1 MTNVT
6 APSEPPMTGWI
17 FPDPMEAD
25 EDIVA
30 VGADLEPGTVLAAYR
45 LGLFPMP
52 MTEVEGMSWW
62 SPVRR
67 GILPIEGLRVTR
79 SMRQS
84 AKHFDVTVDSA
95 VRRGRG
101 AAARTRIGRAV
112 GSTGTSPRPTPSCYE
127 LGWAHSVEVWREG
140 ELVGGLYGVAIGG
153 LFAGES
159 MFYVERDASKVALM
173 HLVELLDDGD
183 RRRLIDVQWST
194 PHLMTLGVIEVPR
207 WEYLAL
213 LRDAL
218 GVPLP
223 AVWNASSATA

>member
-6 APSEPPMTGWI
+6 APSEPPITGWI

-45 LGLFPMP
+45 LGMFPMP

-67 GILPIEGLRVTR
+67 GILPIEGFRVTR

-95 VRRGRG
+95 FDDVV
-101 AAARTRIGRAV
+101 ARCANPDRPGGWIDRDIAKAYAV
-112 GSTGTSPRPTPSCYE
+112 LYE

-140 ELVGGLYGVAIGG
+140 ELVGGLYGLAIGG

>member
-84 AKHFDVTVDSA
+84 AKHFDVTVDKTFDEVVARCANPDRPGGWIDRDIVKAYA
-95 VRRGRG
+95 VLH
-101 AAARTRIGRAV
+101 
-112 GSTGTSPRPTPSCYE
+112 E

-140 ELVGGLYGVAIGG
+140 ELVGGLYGLAIGG

-159 MFYVERDASKVALM
+159 MFYVARDASKVALM

-223 AVWNASSATA
+223 AVWNASPATA

>member
-67 GILPIEGLRVTR
+67 GILPIEGFRVTR

-95 VRRGRG
+95 FDDVV
-101 AAARTRIGRAV
+101 ARCANPDRPGGWIDQDIAKAYAV
-112 GSTGTSPRPTPSCYE
+112 LYE

-140 ELVGGLYGVAIGG
+140 ELVGGLYGLAIGG

>member
-67 GILPIEGLRVTR
+67 GILPIEGFRVTR

-95 VRRGRG
+95 FDDVV
-101 AAARTRIGRAV
+101 ARCANPDRPGGWIDGDIARAYAV
-112 GSTGTSPRPTPSCYE
+112 LYD

-140 ELVGGLYGVAIGG
+140 ELVGGLYGLAIGG

>member
-52 MTEVEGMSWW
+52 MSEVEGMSWW

-67 GILPIEGLRVTR
+67 GILPIGGLRVTR

-84 AKHFDVTVDSA
+84 AKHFDVTVDKTFDEVVA
-95 VRRGRG
+95 RCANPDRPGGWIDRDI
-101 AAARTRIGRAV
+101 AAAYAV
-112 GSTGTSPRPTPSCYE
+112 LHE

-140 ELVGGLYGVAIGG
+140 ELVGGLYGLAIGG

-159 MFYVERDASKVALM
+159 MFYIERDASKVALM

-207 WEYLAL
+207 WEYLAR

-218 GVPLP
+218 GAPLP
-223 AVWNASSATA
+223 AVWDASPATA

>member
-67 GILPIEGLRVTR
+67 GILPIKGLRVTR

-84 AKHFDVTVDSA
+84 AKHFDVTVDKTFDE
-95 VRRGRG
+95 VV
-101 AAARTRIGRAV
+101 ARCAN
-112 GSTGTSPRPTPSCYE
+112 PNRPGGWIDRDIAKAYAPLQ

-140 ELVGGLYGVAIGG
+140 ELVGGLYGLAIGG
-153 LFAGES
+153 CS
-159 MFYVERDASKVALM
+159 PAS
-173 HLVELLDDGD
+173 
-183 RRRLIDVQWST
+183 RCST
-194 PHLMTLGVIEVPR
+194 
-207 WEYLAL
+207 
-213 LRDAL
+213 
-218 GVPLP
+218 
-223 AVWNASSATA
+223 SSATRRRSRSCTSWTCSTTATGADSSTCSGPRRTS

>member
-67 GILPIEGLRVTR
+67 GILPIEAFRVTR

-95 VRRGRG
+95 FDEVV
-101 AAARTRIGRAV
+101 ARCANPDRPGGWIDGDIARAYAV
-112 GSTGTSPRPTPSCYE
+112 LYD

-140 ELVGGLYGVAIGG
+140 ELVGGLYGLAIGG